1 MQKKTKSILSYAFW
15 MAVAAV
21 LVYFCLRNIDWGQFV
36 QALEECKWE
45 YVIAAMLLGLL
56 SLFLRGL
63 RWRMLLTPI
72 DPDTSILTCFNAY
85 NICSVTNI
93 VLPRAGEVVRLAYIV
108 KHSSRDEEGKRVLSA
123 DKVLGTVVIERAWD
137 IVFVAV
143 LATLFTLLN
152 WQTFGSFFSELVASM
167 GGTSKGL
174 LWLAVAL
181 LLFIPV
187 FVVLA
192 KHLNHKCGIWAKTW
206 GFLEGIGKGLGT
218 FRHMKNGWVFI
229 LLTVIIWLLYW
240 VMSVCILWALKDIPD
255 FAPLTLVDALF
266 LSIVGSMSA
275 LVPVPG
281 GFGAYHGLV
290 GGALKSLWNIPMST
304 GMVYATLNHESQII
318 TQALAGVVSY
328 IHESFFRKK

>member
-1 MQKKTKSILSYAFW
+1 MQKKTKSILSYVFW

-21 LVYFCLRNIDWGQFV
+21 LVYFCLRNIDWALFV

-72 DPDTSILTCFNAY
+72 DPATSILTCFNAY
-85 NICSVTNI
+85 NICCVTNI
-93 VLPRAGEVVRLAYIV
+93 VLPRAGEVIRLAFIV

-137 IVFVAV
+137 IVFVTV
-143 LATLFTLLN
+143 LATLFTVLN
-152 WQTFGSFFSELVASM
+152 WNTFGSFFSEMVGAM
-167 GGTSKGL
+167 GSRKGL
-174 LWLAVAL
+174 LWLVVAL

-187 FVVLA
+187 FIVLA
-192 KHLNHKCGIWAKTW
+192 KRLQHKGGIWAKTW
-206 GFLEGIGKGLGT
+206 GFMEGIGKGLGT
-218 FRHMKNGWVFI
+218 FRHMENGWMFL
-229 LLTVIIWLLYW
+229 LLTVFIWLLYW
-240 VMSVCILWALKDIPD
+240 VISVCILWALRDIEGFD
-255 FAPLTLVDALF
+255 QLNLTDALF
-266 LSIVGSMSA
+266 LSIVGSMSS

-318 TQALAGVVSY
+318 VQALAGLVSY
-328 IHESFFRKK
+328 VHESFFRKK

>member
-1 MQKKTKSILSYAFW
+1 MQKKTKGILSYIFW
-15 MAVAAV
+15 TAVAAV
-21 LVYFCLRNIDWGQFV
+21 LVYFCLRNIDWALFA
-36 QALEECKWE
+36 QAMEECRWE

-72 DPDTSILTCFNAY
+72 DPGTSILTCFNAY
-85 NICSVTNI
+85 NICCVTNI
-93 VLPRAGEVVRLAYIV
+93 VLPRAGEVIRLAFIV

-137 IVFVAV
+137 IVFVTV

-152 WQTFGSFFSELVASM
+152 WNAFGSFFSEMVGAM
-167 GGTSKGL
+167 GSRKGL
-174 LWLAVAL
+174 LWLVVAL

-192 KHLNHKCGIWAKTW
+192 KRLQHKGGIWAKTW
-206 GFLEGIGKGLGT
+206 GFMEGIGKGLGT
-218 FRHMKNGWVFI
+218 FRHMENGWLF
-229 LLTVIIWLLYW
+229 LLITVIIWFLYW
-240 VMSVCILWALKDIPD
+240 VISVCILWALQDIEGFD
-255 FAPLTLVDALF
+255 QITLTDALF
-266 LSIVGSMSA
+266 LSIVGSMSS

-318 TQALAGVVSY
+318 VQALAGLVSY
-328 IHESFFRKK
+328 VHESFFRKK

>member
-1 MQKKTKSILSYAFW
+1 MQKKTKSILSYIFW

-21 LVYFCLRNIDWGQFV
+21 LVYFCLRNIDWALFV

-72 DPDTSILTCFNAY
+72 DPATSILTCFNAY
-85 NICSVTNI
+85 NICCVTNI
-93 VLPRAGEVVRLAYIV
+93 VLPRAGEVIRLAFIV

-137 IVFVAV
+137 IVFVTV
-143 LATLFTLLN
+143 LATLFTVLN
-152 WQTFGSFFSELVASM
+152 WNTFGSFFSEMVGAM
-167 GGTSKGL
+167 GSRKGL
-174 LWLAVAL
+174 LWLVVAL

-187 FVVLA
+187 FIVLA
-192 KHLNHKCGIWAKTW
+192 KRLQHKGGIWAKTW
-206 GFLEGIGKGLGT
+206 GFMEGIGKGLGT
-218 FRHMKNGWVFI
+218 FRHMENGWMFL
-229 LLTVIIWLLYW
+229 LLTVFIWLLYW
-240 VMSVCILWALKDIPD
+240 VISVCILWALRDIEGFD
-255 FAPLTLVDALF
+255 QLNLTDALF
-266 LSIVGSMSA
+266 LSIVGSMSS

-318 TQALAGVVSY
+318 VQALAGLVSY
-328 IHESFFRKK
+328 VHESFFRKK

>member
-1 MQKKTKSILSYAFW
+1 MQKKTKSILSYIFW
-15 MAVAAV
+15 TAVAAV
-21 LVYFCLRNIDWGQFV
+21 LVYFCLRNIDWALFV

-72 DPDTSILTCFNAY
+72 DPGTSILTCFNAY
-85 NICSVTNI
+85 NICCVTNI
-93 VLPRAGEVVRLAYIV
+93 VLPRAGEVIRLAFIV

-137 IVFVAV
+137 IVFVTV
-143 LATLFTLLN
+143 LATLFTVLN
-152 WQTFGSFFSELVASM
+152 WNTFGSFFSEMVGAM
-167 GGTSKGL
+167 GSRKGL
-174 LWLAVAL
+174 LWLVVAL

-187 FVVLA
+187 FIVLA
-192 KHLNHKCGIWAKTW
+192 KRLQYKGGIWAKTW
-206 GFLEGIGKGLGT
+206 GFMEGIGKGLGT
-218 FRHMKNGWVFI
+218 FRHMENGWLF
-229 LLTVIIWLLYW
+229 LLITVIIWFLYW
-240 VMSVCILWALKDIPD
+240 VISVCILWALRDIEGFD
-255 FAPLTLVDALF
+255 QINLTDALF
-266 LSIVGSMSA
+266 LSIVGSMSS

-318 TQALAGVVSY
+318 VQALAGLVSY
-328 IHESFFRKK
+328 VHESFFRKK

>member
-1 MQKKTKSILSYAFW
+1 MQKKTKSILSYIFW

-21 LVYFCLRNIDWGQFV
+21 LVYFCLRNIDWALFV

-72 DPDTSILTCFNAY
+72 DPGTSILTCFNAY
-85 NICSVTNI
+85 NICCVTNI
-93 VLPRAGEVVRLAYIV
+93 VLPRAGEVIRLAFIV

-137 IVFVAV
+137 IVFVTV
-143 LATLFTLLN
+143 LATLFTLFN
-152 WQTFGSFFSELVASM
+152 WNTFGSFFSEMVGAM
-167 GGTSKGL
+167 GSRKGL
-174 LWLAVAL
+174 LWLVVAL

-187 FVVLA
+187 FIVLA
-192 KHLNHKCGIWAKTW
+192 KRLQYKGGIWAKTW
-206 GFLEGIGKGLGT
+206 GFMEGIGKGLGT
-218 FRHMKNGWVFI
+218 FRHMENGWLF
-229 LLTVIIWLLYW
+229 LLITVIIWFLYW
-240 VMSVCILWALKDIPD
+240 VISVCILWALRDIEGFD
-255 FAPLTLVDALF
+255 QINLTDALF
-266 LSIVGSMSA
+266 LSIVGSMSS

-318 TQALAGVVSY
+318 VQALAGLVSY
-328 IHESFFRKK
+328 VHESFFRKK

>member
-1 MQKKTKSILSYAFW
+1 MQKKTKRILSYTFW

-21 LVYFCLRNIDWGQFV
+21 LVYFCLRNIDWAQFV

-45 YVIAAMLLGLL
+45 YVIAAMALGLL

-72 DPDTSILTCFNAY
+72 DPHTSILTCFNAY

-93 VLPRAGEVVRLAYIV
+93 VLPRAGEVIRLAFIV

-137 IVFVAV
+137 IVFVTV

-152 WQTFGSFFSELVASM
+152 WNAFGSFFSELVAGM
-167 GGTSKGL
+167 GARKGL
-174 LWLAVAL
+174 LWLVVAL

-192 KHLNHKCGIWAKTW
+192 KRLQHKGGIWAKTW

-218 FRHMKNGWVFI
+218 FRHMKNGWLFL
-229 LLTVIIWLLYW
+229 LLTVIIWFLYW
-240 VMSVCILWALKDIPD
+240 VTSVCILWVLRDIEG
-255 FAPLTLVDALF
+255 FGQITLTDALF

-290 GGALKSLWNIPMST
+290 GGALKSLWNIPIST

-318 TQALAGVVSY
+318 IQALAGLVSY
-328 IHESFFRKK
+328 IHESFFRKQ

>member
-1 MQKKTKSILSYAFW
+1 MQKKTKSILSYIFW

-21 LVYFCLRNIDWGQFV
+21 LVYFCLRNIDWTQFFE
-36 QALEECKWE
+36 ALEQCKWE
-45 YVIAAMLLGLL
+45 YVIAAMVLGLV

-72 DPDTSILTCFNAY
+72 DPKTSILTCFNAY

-108 KHSSRDEEGKRVLSA
+108 KHSSHDEEGKRVMSA

-152 WQTFGSFFSELVASM
+152 WKTFGSFFSELVASM
-167 GGTSKGL
+167 GGASKGL
-174 LWLAVAL
+174 LWLVVAIV
-181 LLFIPV
+181 LFIPV
-187 FVVLA
+187 FVALA
-192 KHLNHKCGIWAKTW
+192 KRLQQKGGIWAKTW
-206 GFLEGIGKGLGT
+206 GVLEGIGKGLGT
-218 FRHMKNGWVFI
+218 FRHMKNGWVFL
-229 LLTVIIWLLYW
+229 LLTVLIWLLYW
-240 VMSVCILWALKDIPD
+240 IMSACILWALKGIPD
-255 FAPLTLVDALF
+255 FVPLTLVDALF
-266 LSIVGSMSA
+266 LSIVGSMSG

-318 TQALAGVVSY
+318 VQALAGVVSY

>member
-1 MQKKTKSILSYAFW
+1 MQKKTKSILSYTFW

-21 LVYFCLRNIDWGQFV
+21 LVYFCLRNIDWAQFV

-45 YVIAAMLLGLL
+45 YVIAAMALGLL

-93 VLPRAGEVVRLAYIV
+93 VLPRAGEVIRLAFIV
-108 KHSSRDEEGKRVLSA
+108 KHSSRDAEGKRVLSA

-137 IVFVAV
+137 IVFVTM

-152 WQTFGSFFSELVASM
+152 WNAFGSFFSELVAGM
-167 GGTSKGL
+167 GARKGL
-174 LWLAVAL
+174 LWLVVAL
-181 LLFIPV
+181 LLSVPV

-192 KHLNHKCGIWAKTW
+192 KRLQHKGGIWAKTW

-218 FRHMKNGWVFI
+218 FRHMKNGWLFL
-229 LLTVIIWLLYW
+229 LLTVIIWFLYW
-240 VMSVCILWALKDIPD
+240 VMSVCILWALRDIEG
-255 FAPLTLVDALF
+255 FGQITLTDALF

-290 GGALKSLWNIPMST
+290 GGALKSLWNIPIST

-318 TQALAGVVSY
+318 VQALAGLVSY

>member
-1 MQKKTKSILSYAFW
+1 MQKKTKSILSYVFW

-21 LVYFCLRNIDWGQFV
+21 LVYFCLRNIDWGQFFE
-36 QALEECKWE
+36 ALEACKWE
-45 YVIAAMLLGLL
+45 YVIASMLLGLL
-56 SLFLRGL
+56 SLFLRGV

-72 DPDTSILTCFNAY
+72 DPGTSILTCFNAY

-108 KHSSRDEEGKRVLSA
+108 KHSSRDEEGKRILSA

-152 WQTFGSFFSELVASM
+152 WEAFGSFFSEIVAAM
-167 GGTSKGL
+167 GTRKGL
-174 LWLAVAL
+174 LWLAVAAL
-181 LLFIPV
+181 AFIFLFV
-187 FVVLA
+187 FLA
-192 KHLNHKCGIWAKTW
+192 RHLRHRGGIWAKTW
-206 GFLEGIGKGLGT
+206 GVLEGIGHGLGT

-229 LLTVIIWLLYW
+229 LLTIAIWFLYW
-240 VMSVCILWALKDIPD
+240 VMSVAILWALKDIEA
-255 FAPLTLVDALF
+255 FAPLTLMDALF
-266 LSIVGSMSA
+266 LSIVGSMSS
-275 LVPVPG
+275 LIPVPG

-304 GMVYATLNHESQII
+304 GMVYATLNHESSII
-318 TQALAGVVSY
+318 TQAVAGLVSY

>member
-1 MQKKTKSILSYAFW
+1 MQKKTKSILSYTFW

-21 LVYFCLRNIDWGQFV
+21 LVYFCLRNIDWAQFV

-45 YVIAAMLLGLL
+45 YVIAAMALGLL

-72 DPDTSILTCFNAY
+72 DPHTSILTCFNAY

-93 VLPRAGEVVRLAYIV
+93 VLPRAGEVIRLAFIV
-108 KHSSRDEEGKRVLSA
+108 KHSSRDAEGKRVLSA

-137 IVFVAV
+137 IVFVTV
-143 LATLFTLLN
+143 LATLFTLFN
-152 WQTFGSFFSELVASM
+152 WNAFGSFFSELVAGM
-167 GGTSKGL
+167 GARKGL
-174 LWLAVAL
+174 LWLVVAL

-192 KHLNHKCGIWAKTW
+192 KRLQHKGGIWAKTW

-218 FRHMKNGWVFI
+218 FRHMKNGWLFL
-229 LLTVIIWLLYW
+229 LLTVIIWFLYW
-240 VMSVCILWALKDIPD
+240 ATSVCILWALRDIEG
-255 FAPLTLVDALF
+255 FGQITLTDALF

-290 GGALKSLWNIPMST
+290 GGALKSLWNIPIST

-318 TQALAGVVSY
+318 IQALAGLVSY
-328 IHESFFRKK
+328 IHESFFRKQ

>member
-1 MQKKTKSILSYAFW
+1 MQKKTKSILSYIFW
-15 MAVAAV
+15 TAVAAV
-21 LVYFCLRNIDWGQFV
+21 LVYFCLRNIDWALFA
-36 QALEECKWE
+36 QAMEECKWE

-72 DPDTSILTCFNAY
+72 DPGTSILTCFNAY
-85 NICSVTNI
+85 NICCVTNI
-93 VLPRAGEVVRLAYIV
+93 VLPRAGEVIRLAFIV

-137 IVFVAV
+137 IVFVTV

-152 WQTFGSFFSELVASM
+152 WNAFGSFFSEMVGAM
-167 GGTSKGL
+167 GSRKGL
-174 LWLAVAL
+174 LWLVVAL
-181 LLFIPV
+181 LLFIPL

-192 KHLNHKCGIWAKTW
+192 KRLQHKGGIWARTW
-206 GFLEGIGKGLGT
+206 GFMEGIGKGLGT
-218 FRHMKNGWVFI
+218 FRHMENGWLF
-229 LLTVIIWLLYW
+229 LLITVIIWFLYW
-240 VMSVCILWALKDIPD
+240 VISVCILWALRGIEGFDQIN
-255 FAPLTLVDALF
+255 LTDALF
-266 LSIVGSMSA
+266 LSIVGSMSS
-275 LVPVPG
+275 LIPVPG

-318 TQALAGVVSY
+318 VQALAGLVSY
-328 IHESFFRKK
+328 VHESFFRRK